1 MDGNTLNVALYSVGQ
16 NLNVAYRTCEF
27 FGVNKLLLCNCNAKL
42 QGNLFKA
49 KDRVLIET
57 IEKMPVGNNVVYFE
71 TNGKL
76 TINDINWSEIDTIC
90 IGGETKD
97 FISKEFT
104 TFKKVKIQGYGSV
117 SGLTV
122 EGALAIAL
130 NHIKNNTNV

>member
-1 MDGNTLNVALYSVGQ
+1 MDGNSLRVVLYSVGQ

-27 FGVNKLLLCNCNAKL
+27 FGVNKLQLCNCNAKL

-49 KDRVLIET
+49 KDRVELET
-57 IEKMPVGNNVVYFE
+57 IEKMPTGDNVVYFE

-76 TINDINWSEIDTIC
+76 SIDDVDWSKIDTIC

-97 FISKEFT
+97 FISKEF
-104 TFKKVKIQGYGSV
+104 KEINKVKIKGYGSV

-122 EGALAIAL
+122 VGALAIAL
-130 NHIKNNTNV
+130 NHIKNNKNV